1 MALKKRDNK
10 TINSIL
16 STEPASSSVATPE
29 PKATVPLKKSRIID
43 VTKDY
48 LGGGMIITGYPGPFR
63 GKKPIIKRPK
73 IK

>member
-29 PKATVPLKKSRIID
+29 PKAVAPSKKSWGVN

-48 LGGGMIITGYPGPFR
+48 LGGGMIITGYPGPFQ